1 MEEKITLRREKK
13 REKFYKIF
21 EKLYP
26 RLTEKQLDRLIILAE
41 DMIFMKDYKDDSQKS
56 A

>member
-1 MEEKITLRREKK
+1 MNGDK
-13 REKFYKIF
+13 RVAKRKKFYDIF

-26 RLTEKQLDRLIILAE
+26 RLTEQQLDRLIILAE

>member
-1 MEEKITLRREKK
+1 MKTSITSKERDLLKT
-13 REKFYKIF
+13 F

-26 RLTEKQLDRLIILAE
+26 RLTERQLDRLIFLAE
-41 DMIFMKDYKDDSQKS
+41 DIIFMKDHESDSPKS

>member
-1 MEEKITLRREKK
+1 MNGDKK
-13 REKFYKIF
+13 LAKRKKFYDMF

-26 RLTEKQLDRLIILAE
+26 RLNERQLDRLIFLAE
-41 DMIFMKDYKDDSQKS
+41 DIIFMKDHESDSPKS

>member
-1 MEEKITLRREKK
+1 MNRDKK
-13 REKFYKIF
+13 MDKRKKFYDMF

-26 RLTEKQLDRLIILAE
+26 RLTEQQLDRLIILAE
-41 DMIFMKDYKDDSQKS
+41 DMIFMKDYKDNSRKS

>member
-1 MEEKITLRREKK
+1 MNGDKK
-13 REKFYKIF
+13 LDKRKKFYDIF

-26 RLTEKQLDRLIILAE
+26 RLTEQQLDRLIILAE
-41 DMIFMKDYKDDSQKS
+41 DMIFMKDHEVDSPKS